1 MKTKFVSL
9 SPEEAPIL
17 PTGHHLVLNI
27 DERIVTLL
35 VLGQISA
42 QSQFSRNAFRLLF
55 LLLNAPY
62 GAGYAELLACL
73 HCSESIFKKLL
84 GASSYE
90 QMVEILAPQ
99 VEIWSTHLARIAIRG
114 KLALEKELK
123 TVRRA
128 VKERHGANT
137 VLKENGFAL
146 KIKVVYRE
154 GYIISL
160 YKEPRT

>member
-9 SPEEAPIL
+9 SSEEAPIL
-17 PTGHHLVLNI
+17 PTGHHLILNI

-55 LLLNAPY
+55 LLLNSPY

-73 HCSESIFKKLL
+73 HCSESVFTRLL

-90 QMVEILAPQ
+90 QMVKYLL
-99 VEIWSTHLARIAIRG
+99 H
-114 KLALEKELK
+114 K
-123 TVRRA
+123 
-128 VKERHGANT
+128 
-137 VLKENGFAL
+137 
-146 KIKVVYRE
+146 
-154 GYIISL
+154 
-160 YKEPRT
+160 